1 MLDIKLRDLS
11 AGPVYLQVR
20 QQIEAL
26 ISSKSI
32 ASGDQLP
39 PPARLAEQLSVD
51 RGEIQRAYF
60 ELERAGVVRKSA
72 RKDFLSGREIVC
84 YSVA

>member
-1 MLDIKLRDLS
+1 MLDIQLRDLS

-26 ISSKSI
+26 VS
-32 ASGDQLP
+32 AGRLAAGDQLP
-39 PPARLAEQLSVD
+39 APARLAEQLSVD

-60 ELERAGVVRKSA
+60 ELERSGLVRKSA
-72 RKDFLSGREIVC
+72 RKDFLSGREIVT
-84 YSVA
+84 YAVA

>member
-1 MLDIKLRDLS
+1 MIDIQIRDPS

-20 QQIEAL
+20 QQIEAQ
-26 ISSKSI
+26 IAARSV
-32 ASGDQLP
+32 ASGDALP
-39 PPARLAEQLSVD
+39 APARLAQQLSVD

-60 ELERAGVVRKSA
+60 ELERSGLVKKAA
-72 RKDFLSGREIVC
+72 RKDFLSGREIIT

>member
-1 MLDIKLRDLS
+1 MLDIQLQPLS

-20 QQIEAL
+20 DQIETL
-26 ISSKSI
+26 IRAKSLPP
-32 ASGDQLP
+32 GEQLP
-39 PPARLAEQLSVD
+39 APARLAQQLSVD

-60 ELERAGVVRKSA
+60 ELEQTGLVRKSA
-72 RKDFLSGREIVC
+72 RRDFLGKEVVT

>member
-1 MLDIKLRDLS
+1 MIDIQIRDLS

-26 ISSKSI
+26 ISAKSL
-32 ASGDQLP
+32 ASGEQLP
-39 PPARLAEQLSVD
+39 TPARLAEQLSVD

-60 ELERAGVVRKSA
+60 ELERSGLVRKSA
-72 RKDFLSGREIVC
+72 RKDFLSGREIVT

>member
-1 MLDIKLRDLS
+1 MLDIQIRDLS

-26 ISSKSI
+26 ISARSL
-32 ASGDQLP
+32 ASGDALP
-39 PPARLAEQLSVD
+39 APARLAQQLSVD

-60 ELERAGVVRKSA
+60 ELEQSGLVRKSA
-72 RKDFLSGREIVC
+72 RKDFLSGREIVS

>member
-1 MLDIKLRDLS
+1 MIDIQIRDPS

-26 ISSKSI
+26 ISAKNL
-32 ASGDQLP
+32 APGDQLP
-39 PPARLAEQLSVD
+39 APARLAGQLSVD

-60 ELERAGVVRKSA
+60 ELERSGLVRKSA
-72 RKDFLSGREIVC
+72 RKDFLSGREIVT

>member
-1 MLDIKLRDLS
+1 MLDIRLRDLS

-26 ISSKSI
+26 IAAKSL
-32 ASGDQLP
+32 ASGDALP
-39 PPARLAEQLSVD
+39 APARLAQQLSVD

-60 ELERAGVVRKSA
+60 ELEQSGFVKKSA
-72 RKDFLSGREIVC
+72 RKDFLTGREIVS
-84 YSVA
+84 YAVA

>member
-1 MLDIKLRDLS
+1 MIDIQIRDLS

-26 ISSKSI
+26 ITAKAL
-32 ASGDQLP
+32 ASGDALP
-39 PPARLAEQLSVD
+39 APARLAGQLSVD

-60 ELERAGVVRKSA
+60 ELERSGLVRKSA
-72 RKDFLSGREIVC
+72 RKDFLSGREIVA

>member
-1 MLDIKLRDLS
+1 MLDIQIRDLS

-26 ISSKSI
+26 ISAKSV
-32 ASGDQLP
+32 ASGDALP
-39 PPARLAEQLSVD
+39 APARLAEQLSVD

-60 ELERAGVVRKSA
+60 ELERSGLVKKSA
-72 RKDFLSGREIVC
+72 RKDFLSGREIVT